1 MKEIFDKLLFHFTQK
16 IVEIFH
22 VLLLNPPTDSLA
34 NVNILTLLH
43 SPAGLREFIQSVLCY
58 GNKIYLK
65 IPELFLYQN
74 ISDYR
79 VWVLTDPFYFS
90 LNIAAL
96 EASQLLSIVSHSN
109 VTGAGA

>member
-43 SPAGLREFIQSVLCY
+43 SPAGLREFIQSILCY
-58 GNKIYLK
+58 GNK
-65 IPELFLYQN
+65 N
-74 ISDYR
+74 
-79 VWVLTDPFYFS
+79 
-90 LNIAAL
+90 
-96 EASQLLSIVSHSN
+96 VSSHMHL
-109 VTGAGA
+109 